1 MIDIKPNQEYDLL
14 TAFPDREDA
23 IDKLMEKYAIAD
35 IHYAIFNSE
44 DIVPNTV
51 CYPFKGKY
59 ITVFLNKD
67 LDDVGLK
74 KLTTDLKTVVGYDV
88 ERTSFPEISI
98 VGKVVFRIKN
108 EILGG
113 HEREQI

>member
-35 IHYAIFNSE
+35 IHYAIFNSD

-51 CYPFKGKY
+51 CYPFKGK
-59 ITVFLNKD
+59 
-67 LDDVGLK
+67 
-74 KLTTDLKTVVGYDV
+74 
-88 ERTSFPEISI
+88 
-98 VGKVVFRIKN
+98 
-108 EILGG
+108 
-113 HEREQI
+113 

>member
-1 MIDIKPNQEYDLL
+1 MIYIKPNQEYDLL

-59 ITVFLNKD
+59 ITVFL
-67 LDDVGLK
+67 
-74 KLTTDLKTVVGYDV
+74 KL
-88 ERTSFPEISI
+88 RSFSI
-98 VGKVVFRIKN
+98 RLQNKN
-108 EILGG
+108 EGVSKNNEKNIINMSYLTELLFLLMPILK
-113 HEREQI
+113 RI